1 MTILGDRSA
10 RLGNSPA
17 RTSTTFIVAKDPG
30 THFGDTRPAFAKHG
44 AVVLEV
50 ADPQLMEHLLGML
63 AEEDPELASSIVTV
77 SSRDL
82 TPACLLRARKDVD
95 RTAGVAHAVGCG
107 ELAERNDAFIA
118 ISLLAFKLNGHIED
132 LKTVLP
138 DIVRNAELKASEI
151 QRCSQI
157 VLECWRL
164 IASINS
170 ASAGYGIR
178 IPHPLAKEAERIR
191 LHIEKALPMLAH
203 VKHFE
208 RGAAALDA
216 VIDWIVTPDPDS
228 GNFIDD
234 HDLALYQDA
243 ERFMTRLAAEY
254 GEGTEHIDRAVRD
267 AMNQIEQR
275 IARHAKKVEAAR
287 ERDESARREAA
298 QQRLAQQAKAPV
310 PHAAAPVTPTSTNG
324 SRPAAATNAD
334 EEMPIEEA
342 EWAKRF
348 DVGAGLVIDPAQR
361 SVTLNGKSYTF
372 GKRSIARFRLLFI
385 LAKHRTRWVPAKRL
399 SQPDGPWREKDG
411 VTPSTLNSAVSRLRA
426 CLKQLPALAKA
437 LECQSNELHGH
448 ARLQWPP
455 ESTRD

>member
-1 MTILGDRSA
+1 MTNSGDRSA
-10 RLGNSPA
+10 RLGNSSA
-17 RTSTTFIVAKDPG
+17 RTSTVFIVAKDPE
-30 THFGDTRPAFAKHG
+30 THFGDTRPAVATHG
-44 AVVLEV
+44 AAVLEI
-50 ADPQLMEHLLGML
+50 ADLQLVEHLPGML

-82 TPACLLRARKDVD
+82 TAACLLRARKDVE
-95 RTAGVAHAVGCG
+95 RTAGVTHAIGCG
-107 ELAERNDAFIA
+107 ESTARDDAFTA
-118 ISLLAFKLNGHIED
+118 ISILAFKLNGHIED

-138 DIVRNAELKASEI
+138 DIIRNAELKASEM
-151 QRCSQI
+151 QRCCQI
-157 VLECWRL
+157 ALECWRL

-191 LHIEKALPMLAH
+191 LHLEKALPMLAH

-267 AMNQIEQR
+267 ALNQIEQR

-287 ERDESARREAA
+287 EREESARREAV
-298 QQRLAQQAKAPV
+298 QQRLAQEAKAP
-310 PHAAAPVTPTSTNG
+310 APPAVAPMTPTSTNRA
-324 SRPAAATNAD
+324 RPAVTMNAD

-342 EWAKRF
+342 DWAKRF

-361 SVTLNGKSYTF
+361 SVALNGKSYTF

-385 LAKHRTRWVPAKRL
+385 LAKHRTRWVPATRL
-399 SQPDGPWREKDG
+399 SQPDGPWRDKDG

-426 CLKQLPALAKA
+426 CLNELPALAKA
-437 LECQSNELHGH
+437 LECQSSELHGH

-455 ESTRD
+455 EPTGD

>member
-1 MTILGDRSA
+1 MTNSGDRSA
-10 RLGNSPA
+10 RLGNSTA
-17 RTSTTFIVAKDPG
+17 RTSTVFIVAKDPE
-30 THFGDTRPAFAKHG
+30 THFGDTRSAFAKHG

-50 ADPQLMEHLLGML
+50 ADPQLMEHLMGML
-63 AEEDPELASSIVTV
+63 AEEDPELASSLVTV
-77 SSRDL
+77 PSRDL

-95 RTAGVAHAVGCG
+95 RTAGVAHAVRCG

-157 VLECWRL
+157 VMECWRL
-164 IASINS
+164 IGSINS
-170 ASAGYGIR
+170 ASSGQGIQ
-178 IPHPLAKEAERIR
+178 IPHPLAKESERIR
-191 LHIEKALPMLAH
+191 MHLERALPTLAH

-208 RGAAALDA
+208 RGASALDA
-216 VIDWIVTPDPDS
+216 VIDLIVTPHPDS
-228 GNFIDD
+228 GSFISDYE
-234 HDLALYQDA
+234 LSLYQDT
-243 ERFMTRLAAEY
+243 ERFMTRLAAEH

-267 AMNQIEQR
+267 GLNQIEQR
-275 IARHAKKVEAAR
+275 ISRHAKKAEAAR

-298 QQRLAQQAKAPV
+298 QQRLAQEAKAPV
-310 PHAAAPVTPTSTNG
+310 PSASSPVSPVSKSG
-324 SRPAAATNAD
+324 ARPAATSNAD

-342 EWAKRF
+342 DWAKRF

-455 ESTRD
+455 ESTGD